1 VDLTPCVVL
10 HLLICE
16 ILTADAPD
24 VPISKGALKKDSKKA
39 LKQLRTLGDLIY
51 SNSEFRKLL
60 SDANVLFRDMF
71 ADAASKA
78 ADLASDAAHQAA
90 QTAESQRPSQDELNN
105 IDSATNG
112 GEEKDKK
119 PPSSDDVK
127 DQADQAGKQ
136 AKAKGKEVKKSVQKK
151 GKQSRDE
158 IQEYLNQKF
167 PKQRQDA
174 VINRL
179 KKVLRLHRDGRL
191 MVDGYGYPE
200 GS

>member
-1 VDLTPCVVL
+1 MSVGSLSPVVPSAVDLTPCVVFH
-10 HLLICE
+10 HLIRE

-90 QTAESQRPSQDELNN
+90 QAAESQRPSQDELNN
-105 IDSATNG
+105 IDSAANG

-119 PPSSDDVK
+119 PPSSEEVK
-127 DQADQAGKQ
+127 DQADQASKQ

-179 KKVLRLHRDGRL
+179 KKVI
-191 MVDGYGYPE
+191 P
-200 GS
+200 